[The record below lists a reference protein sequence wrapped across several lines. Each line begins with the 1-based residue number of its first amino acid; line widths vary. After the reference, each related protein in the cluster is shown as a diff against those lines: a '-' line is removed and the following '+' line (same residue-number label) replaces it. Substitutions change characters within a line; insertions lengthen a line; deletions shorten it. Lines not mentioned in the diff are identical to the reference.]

1 MMSARERLNHSLK
14 LIYWSALA
22 ASLVSLLGQA
32 LAAPLNLKI
41 PLGVILFVPLGVF
54 SHYLIRYLVRK
65 YCVELDEYELFN
77 YGMMFRLLC
86 IATVMIL
93 ALLDILLVPIA

>member
-1 MMSARERLNHSLK
+1 MMSARERLVRSLK
-14 LIYWSALA
+14 LIYWSALT

-32 LAAPLNLKI
+32 LAAPLNPKI
-41 PLGVILFVPLGVF
+41 PLGAILFVPLGVF
-54 SHYLIRYLVRK
+54 FPYLLRYLVRK
-65 YCVELDEYELFN
+65 YCVELNEYELFN
-77 YGMMFRLLC
+77 YGMIFRLLC